1 MPTKFFHLDGGK
13 RTPLSKPE
21 DVKPFLAKGHHWK
34 TGYSAAELAKSWIRA
49 QEFPPPVRRVIETCA
64 DYRGLRLIE
73 GCFERK
79 TDLRTPG
86 RHSQTD
92 LLVIGETSAGPVVIG
107 VEGKRDEAF
116 GPIVFDWLA
125 KGGRRQ
131 ERLEGLCRVLGL
143 DAGKCHTLRYQLFH
157 RTAAALFEAERAG
170 ARHAM
175 LLVHSFSTNNA
186 GFKDFGK
193 FTGQLGIPLT
203 AENNVS
209 ESKVLHNI
217 TFRFAWVSDPRPLR
231 VP

>member
-1 MPTKFFHLDGGK
+1 MPTKFFHQDGAK
-13 RTPLSKPE
+13 RTPLSQPE
-21 DVKPFLAKGHHWK
+21 EVKPFLAKGHHWK

-49 QEFPPPVRRVIETCA
+49 QDFPPPVRRVIETCA

-73 GCFERK
+73 GYFERK

-143 DAGKCHTLRYQLFH
+143 DPGQCHALRYQLFH
-157 RTAAALFEAERAG
+157 RTVAVLFEAEAAG
-170 ARHAM
+170 AKNAM
-175 LLVHSFSTNNA
+175 LLVHSFSTGDS
-186 GFKDFGK
+186 GFNDFER
-193 FTGQLGIPLT
+193 FTAELGVPLT
-203 AENNVS
+203 VRNGVS
-209 ESKVLHNI
+209 EAKALNDMV
-217 TFRFAWVSDPRPLR
+217 FRFAWVSDPEP
-231 VP
+231 PK